1 MSDQGE
7 RRILV
12 LDADAS
18 DIVAALEARRHG
30 RYVAVTDAAR
40 LAADDAEICLGS
52 PALVLAAADRLPR
65 LRWIQSTWA
74 GVQPLLPLLEQ
85 RPQLQLTG
93 VKGIFGPLMA
103 EYVFG
108 WIAALERRLFDYRQQ
123 QQEGLWRQ
131 LPERPSAGRRMV
143 VLGLGSIGRHIAA
156 VAQVFGLVVAGVSR
170 SGAPV
175 AGVERVHPVAELE
188 RAVAGA
194 DYLVSVVPDVPA
206 TRDLIDARVLAALA
220 PGAILINVGRGSAL
234 VDADVIAALG
244 SGHLGAA
251 VLDVFREEPL
261 PATHPFWAT
270 PGVFIT
276 PHTAAVTPAG
286 ALAEL
291 FLANLA
297 RYEAG
302 RPLEHSV
309 DRERG
314 Y

>member
-1 MSDQGE
+1 MSDQSD

-18 DIVAALEARRHG
+18 DIVAALEARRQG
-30 RYVAVTDAAR
+30 RYVVVADAAR
-40 LAADDAEICLGS
+40 LDTDDAEVCLGS
-52 PALVLAAADRLPR
+52 PDLVMAAADRLPQ

-74 GVQPLLPLLEQ
+74 GVQPLLPLLER

-108 WIAALERRLFDYRQQ
+108 WVAALERRLFDYRQQ
-123 QQEGLWRQ
+123 QEEGLWRQ

-143 VLGLGSIGRHIAA
+143 VLGLGSIGSHIAA
-156 VAQVFGLVVAGVSR
+156 VARAFGLTVAGVSR
-170 SGAPV
+170 TGKPV
-175 AGVERVHPVAELE
+175 AGVEKVYPVAELE
-188 RAVAGA
+188 QAVAGA
-194 DYLVSVVPDVPA
+194 DYLISVVPDIPA
-206 TRDLIDARVLAALA
+206 TRELIDAQVLAALA
-220 PGAILINVGRGSAL
+220 PGAILINVGRGSVV
-234 VDADVIAALG
+234 VDDDVLAALG
-244 SGHLGAA
+244 SGQLGAA

-261 PATHPFWAT
+261 PAKHPFWTT
-270 PGVFIT
+270 PGLYIT
-276 PHTAAVTPAG
+276 PHTAAVTPPV

-302 RPLEHSV
+302 QPLEHAV